1 MHRSCAQAG
10 YVGEDVESV
19 LHKLYLASG
28 QNLAATQVGIVY
40 IDEIDKLARK
50 ADAIAMTRDV
60 SGEGVQQAL
69 LKMLEG
75 TVVNVPERGGRKNPR
90 AEHLAID
97 TTNILFICGGA
108 FSGLQRLIVG
118 RKQEARIG
126 FDAKMDHLSARSATL
141 ANDGHLGS
149 GGAQLQVEDLID
161 YGFLPEFVGR
171 FPVLAKLS
179 ALSREQMVHVMTT
192 PRNALLKQ
200 YQAIFAA
207 DGISL
212 HLTTEA
218 VHAIAEQADRS
229 KTGARGLRSIVEAA
243 LNDSMY
249 QLTTWRAQGVTHVVV
264 TDETILHGKPPVLH
278 PAPSEMPTA
287 AAEEDKEEE
296 ESAAAIG

>member
-1 MHRSCAQAG
+1 MPHGTFTA
-10 YVGEDVESV
+10 E
-19 LHKLYLASG
+19 
-28 QNLAATQVGIVY
+28 ATQVGIIY

-90 AEHLAID
+90 AEHVAID

-108 FSGLQRLIVG
+108 FSGLQRLVVE

-126 FDAKMDHLSARSATL
+126 FDAPIGTTDRAAT
-141 ANDGHLGS
+141 AGADSQLGATS
-149 GGAQLQVEDLID
+149 ELQVEDLIS

-179 ALSREQMVHVMTT
+179 ALTRQQMVHVMTT

-200 YQAIFAA
+200 YQALFAA
-207 DGISL
+207 DHISL
-212 HLTTEA
+212 QLTMGA
-218 VHAIAEQADRS
+218 VHAIAEQADRT
-229 KTGARGLRSIVEAA
+229 KTGA
-243 LNDSMY
+243 
-249 QLTTWRAQGVTHVVV
+249 VT
-264 TDETILHGKPPVLH
+264 
-278 PAPSEMPTA
+278 
-287 AAEEDKEEE
+287 
-296 ESAAAIG
+296 